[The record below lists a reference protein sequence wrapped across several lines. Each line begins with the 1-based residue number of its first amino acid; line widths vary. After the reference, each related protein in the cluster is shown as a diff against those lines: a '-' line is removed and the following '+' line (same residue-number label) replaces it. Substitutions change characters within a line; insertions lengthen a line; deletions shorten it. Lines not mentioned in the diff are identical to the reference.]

1 MRTYRSP
8 ILSPALDRVPPSA
21 TRHAARVAWLCLSLV
36 ACVDEVVVEDKYAG
50 VTGAVALA
58 DGGVAHGAA
67 PKSPATSTGSTVSG
81 TPKGSTTTSSAEAA
95 STIAP
100 APGTTS
106 STAPAVASTGAPAL
120 GCDLTGRWLITDR
133 SVVSGLGIRQASLTW
148 WYYEIAQNGDAF
160 EVKRGFFCGGKVT
173 PIDPLGEEGDFSQT
187 WNQFVKDVRPTGRK
201 GTSKASAKGCSVS
214 FERYWELYGLSPYY
228 AQNPTAEL
236 PTTAQKAT
244 DTTPGWLDSDRDGK
258 PGFATKMSGLVSG
271 TVHVVQRKG
280 SEWAG
285 DIAANASKFQLHSPW
300 TSKSVP
306 LAIDGSDLLA
316 SESTRDPEEA
326 GHYGAFAKL
335 ADGQA
340 ASTDDLTVCAEV
352 RKLALTLTP
361 DANR

>member
-1 MRTYRSP
+1 
-8 ILSPALDRVPPSA
+8 V
-21 TRHAARVAWLCLSLV
+21 RVAWLSLALS
-36 ACVDEVVVEDKYAG
+36 ACVDEVVVEDKYSG
-50 VTGAVALA
+50 VVGAVALP
-58 DGGVAHGAA
+58 DGGVAHASPKAAPVASGNANESSAVVASTGIAATSGAA
-67 PKSPATSTGSTVSG
+67 TSNPPKTSP
-81 TPKGSTTTSSAEAA
+81 SAAP
-95 STIAP
+95 STIA
-100 APGTTS
+100 GTTPATTT
-106 STAPAVASTGAPAL
+106 STAPAAGATGAGASA
-120 GCDLTGRWLITDR
+120 CDLTGRWLITDR

-160 EVKRGFFCGGKVT
+160 EVTRGFFCGGKVT
-173 PIDPLGEEGDFSQT
+173 PIDPLSEEGDFSQA
-187 WNQFVKDVRPTGRK
+187 WNQFAKDVRPTGRK
-201 GTSKASAKGCSVS
+201 GTSKASAKGCSIS
-214 FERYWELYGLSPYY
+214 FERFWELYGLSPYY
-228 AQNPTAEL
+228 GQNPTAEL

-244 DTTPGWLDSDRDGK
+244 DTTPGWVDSDRDGK

-285 DIAANASKFQLHSPW
+285 DIPAVASTFKLHSTW
-300 TSKSVP
+300 VSKSAP

-316 SESTRDPEEA
+316 SESTRDPDEA

-340 ASTDDLTVCAEV
+340 ASTDDLAVCAEI